1 MVVVEHRRCP
11 HSPTRCKFSIEKT
24 LTQCEIVTLHRMTHL
39 ILFLQIGERN
49 LRWSAYEEEKEKKK
63 EKRKEEKKE
72 KKKEKKREDLAT
84 LVLPPPPEFT

>member
-1 MVVVEHRRCP
+1 M
-11 HSPTRCKFSIEKT
+11 
-24 LTQCEIVTLHRMTHL
+24 
-39 ILFLQIGERN
+39 FLQIGERN